1 MRPANGPLRADR
13 RRPHPRGTALVEFA
27 LLLPLTVLL
36 LTAGQWGAELLVVKL
51 KLREAARF
59 AAWETA
65 AYPQTELAQGETTQR
80 SARVRESA
88 LRRASRRYAGI
99 LHAGQGQRLLA
110 HGGEVQFTLQPT
122 ALAWAHAGTDS
133 LRSDAGGRASL
144 VAAMVRSSPLEFP
157 ARWGL
162 AAPQWLTAE
171 ASAEVRM
178 PRLGLPGIGPL
189 SGGTHRFSERVAVI
203 TDAWFLPDGGD
214 STVRGDRTGVHP
226 DGQRSGLW
234 MQVRRMRM
242 LGRPELL
249 QPERI
254 AATALTT
261 LMPFA
266 PPQFD
271 GAFVVDHALGREVRG
286 GCEGVPGYPQ
296 EALSGLRD
304 LGAAV
309 EEGAPRCFGT
319 QPLRETQAYEDSI
332 QLQALRARGPGFL
345 GCPQRGADDPSRAS
359 DQDLHDGNVLKESCG
374 GAP

>member
-1 MRPANGPLRADR
+1 MDR
-13 RRPHPRGTALVEFA
+13 RQWGSRRLRGTALVEFA

-65 AYPQTELAQGETTQR
+65 AYPQTDLAGGEPTQR
-80 SARVRESA
+80 PARVREAA
-88 LRRASRRYAGI
+88 LRRASLRYSQI
-99 LHAGQGQRLLA
+99 LHAGQGERLLA
-110 HGGEVQFTLQPT
+110 HGGEVRFTLQPS
-122 ALAWAHAGTDS
+122 ALAWDHEGGGS
-133 LRSDAGGRASL
+133 LRPDAGGRASL

-178 PRLGLPGIGPL
+178 PRLGLPGPRPAF
-189 SGGTHRFSERVAVI
+189 GGTYRFSERVAVI

-214 STVRGDRTGVHP
+214 STVVGASTGVHP

-242 LGRPELL
+242 LGRPGLL

-261 LMPFA
+261 LMPFT

-271 GAFVVDHALGREVRG
+271 GAFVVDHALGREVRR
-286 GCEGVPGYPQ
+286 GCEGVPGYPR

-304 LGAAV
+304 FGAAV

-319 QPLRETQAYEDSI
+319 QPLRETQAYEGSL
-332 QLQALRARGPGFL
+332 QLQALRARGANFL
-345 GCPQRGADDPSRAS
+345 GCPNPGADDPSRAS
-359 DQDLHDGNVLKESCG
+359 DQDLHDSNVLKESCG